1 MEINLPNMWEPRPD
15 QIRLWSYLEHGGG
28 RAVEVAHRR
37 WGKDDVSLHHT
48 ACKAMERVGNYWHML
63 PKYSQARKAIWD
75 AINPQTGKKR
85 IDEAFPR
92 EIRSNTRKQDMAIEF
107 INGSMWQLVGS
118 DNYDSYVGSP
128 PCGVVFSEW
137 AISNPLAWGFI
148 SPILEQNNGW
158 AIFIYTS
165 RGNNHGKT
173 MHDHAK
179 KTPGWFCEKLPASQT
194 NVFRPEQL
202 ESIRNEYI
210 NLYGEELGE
219 AMYLQEYECSWGGAT
234 FGAYLAKQM
243 TRARESG
250 RVTKVPHNPS
260 IEVDTAWDLG
270 IDDSMSIWFIQPVGK
285 SYHVIDYY
293 EASGMGLE
301 HYAKVLKSKNYKYG
315 NHWMP
320 HDANEREL
328 SSGEIAKSRV
338 EVADNL
344 GIRPVNVVQRAR
356 NMDLIIQVH
365 IPAMR
370 NVLESCWFDE
380 EKCAHGIACLENY
393 RAEYDEEKKV
403 LSNRPVH
410 DWSSH
415 GADAFRT
422 FAVGYT
428 GKSASRGYT
437 PDRSKRHIVNG
448 GVRR

>member
-128 PCGVVFSEW
+128 PCGVAFSEW

-234 FGAYLAKQM
+234 FGAYLAKQI

-285 SYHVIDYY
+285 S
-293 EASGMGLE
+293 
-301 HYAKVLKSKNYKYG
+301 
-315 NHWMP
+315 
-320 HDANEREL
+320 
-328 SSGEIAKSRV
+328 
-338 EVADNL
+338 
-344 GIRPVNVVQRAR
+344 
-356 NMDLIIQVH
+356 
-365 IPAMR
+365 
-370 NVLESCWFDE
+370 
-380 EKCAHGIACLENY
+380 
-393 RAEYDEEKKV
+393 
-403 LSNRPVH
+403 
-410 DWSSH
+410 
-415 GADAFRT
+415 
-422 FAVGYT
+422 
-428 GKSASRGYT
+428 
-437 PDRSKRHIVNG
+437 
-448 GVRR
+448 